1 MIKNLKENQQVNQ
14 KKLLASLSE
23 KKSPLNTLRRQ
34 ISPRSNNCLIP
45 DFPPPSFKKMI
56 SPAPW
61 KAKKDSD
68 SPYDSPRSIQTVSD
82 QDEKNENK
90 SIVSSE

>member
-14 KKLLASLSE
+14 KKLLACLSE

-45 DFPPPSFKKMI
+45 DFPPPSLKKVI
-56 SPAPW
+56 SPAPC